1 MKLINVTEFV
11 KKINAVKSDP
21 ISKGHVRVLAYSMK
35 RYTLA
40 NDKRER
46 AITYAITVLST
57 KVLNMPES
65 MAKERK
71 YIWEQIKVLNEC
83 LGFTVGEEVPEPTP
97 EDGNPYDI
105 IN

>member
-1 MKLINVTEFV
+1 M
-11 KKINAVKSDP
+11 KINELKPCHNGEERPD
-21 ISKGHVRVLAYSMK
+21 GMK

-40 NDKRER
+40 DYKRER

-65 MAKERK
+65 MARERR

-83 LGFTVGEEVPEPTP
+83 LGFTVGEEVPKPDEGD
-97 EDGNPYDI
+97 DGEEE
-105 IN
+105 